1 MVKLLEVILIRSRA
15 IDPSINKVA
24 KTLSKNG
31 YDVKLLVWDRMGN
44 TQTEKVDGYRVYRF
58 GLKAPHDKT
67 SVLFYLPIWWLYEF
81 FFLLKHR
88 STIVHVCDLDTLIPA
103 IFAKLIKKTKL
114 CYTIYDFY
122 ADNLPNKFPSI
133 FRKLIA
139 FTERFGIRFT
149 NALFLVDKCRYEQVK
164 ESKINRIEY
173 IYNSPQDRF
182 IPVQENHSNAEEGL
196 KIFYAGVIHKS
207 RGLEYLIKAI
217 EHITDVKLTIAGTGP
232 DKDFLENISSDTKAY
247 IRYIGPIPYEEV
259 IERTIES
266 DLLFAFYD
274 PSIPNN
280 KYASPNKLFEAM
292 MCGKP
297 IIMNSG
303 IAASEIILEE
313 ECGLIVPYGDINAI
327 REAITKIKN
336 YPELRV
342 KLGENGRKAYEEKY
356 NWKIMEKRLLNT
368 YSLLSIHSQIQV
380 I

>member
-1 MVKLLEVILIRSRA
+1 VTLVRSRS
-15 IDPSINKVA
+15 IDPAINKVA
-24 KTLSKNG
+24 KTLSENG

-44 TQTEKVDGYRVYRF
+44 TKTEKVNGYEVYRF
-58 GLKAPHDKT
+58 GLKAPYDKT
-67 SVLFYLPIWWLYEF
+67 SVVFYLPIWWLYEF
-81 FFLLKHR
+81 FFLLKHK

-103 IFAKLIKKTKL
+103 IFAKFIKKTKL
-114 CYTIYDFY
+114 CYRIYDFY
-122 ADNLPNKFPSI
+122 ADNFPNKFPST
-133 FRKLIA
+133 FRKLVG

-164 ESKINRIEY
+164 ESKINRVEY
-173 IYNSPQDRF
+173 IYNSPQDYY
-182 IPVQENHSNAEEGL
+182 IIIQKNHSNTEEGL
-196 KIFYAGVIHKS
+196 RIFYAGVIHKS

-217 EHITDVKLTIAGTGP
+217 ADITDVELTIAGTGP
-232 DKDFLENISSDTKAY
+232 DKESLENLSSNVKAH
-247 IRYIGPIPYEEV
+247 IRYIGPIPYEKV
-259 IERTIES
+259 TERSIES

-303 IAASEIILEE
+303 IAASEIVIEE
-313 ECGLIVPYGDINAI
+313 KCGLIVPYGDINAI

-336 YPELRV
+336 YPDIGI

-356 NWKIMEKRLLNT
+356 SWKIMEHRLIDT
-368 YSLLSIHSQIQV
+368 YKKIS
-380 I
+380 